1 VPDIL
6 RTLESLRHASW
17 YKGQVV
23 HVAEVGSRTARYA
36 LPDPALP
43 EPLTRYLSSAGI
55 DNLYSHQV
63 ELLDAARKGRNPII
77 TTATSSGK
85 TLGFNLPVFEHML
98 RDRTSTAL
106 YLYPMKAV
114 TRDQLRVLN
123 DMEQATGLRLNS
135 AVYDGDTPSN
145 IRPRIRQ
152 TARIVL
158 SNPYELHQVL
168 PWHYKWARFFK
179 GLRWVVVD
187 EAHRYRGV
195 FGSNVAQ
202 LFRRLNR
209 LCKLYR
215 ARPNYVLS
223 SASIANPQELAER
236 LTGREFVHVKDDG
249 SPSAQSFFLFWNPAQ
264 DFGTSVHIQTQR
276 LVAHFAKSGFQT
288 LCFVQSRRLAELV
301 ARWVR
306 EQLPELPVSSYR
318 AGYLPKE
325 RRAIESALA
334 SGELRGVVSTDALEL
349 GIDIGGLDCI
359 ILSGYPGSLASLWQ
373 QAGRAGRK
381 LQDSVIVFIGFNDAL
396 DQYLL
401 RYPERVLARGF
412 ESAVVDLSNPHIVRG
427 HMLCAASE
435 SPIKDEELKPEGTRL
450 LEELEKELKVRKT
463 QAGWIYTG
471 KERPQETVQLE
482 RIAEQTVEVICEAKV
497 LETMELGRAY
507 REVHEGAVLMHR
519 GETYVSKKLDL
530 EAGRAEVEQNEVD
543 YYTQVIRHEQLRLLE
558 TRKERELCEG
568 CTLSLGRLQATETYT
583 GYKTKRY
590 DQVLSTNPLD
600 LPEIEFPT
608 VGLWLSFRDRFFH
621 SLQLEEPAITGGMH
635 GTEHAFIAIA
645 PLVAM
650 CDRMD
655 IGGITYARFPGTG
668 LPTLFLYDGYED
680 GIGISEKLFAEFD
693 RLAKVTLEL
702 VSACGCD
709 DGCPACVL
717 SARCGDN
724 NQPMDK
730 PAAITILK
738 ALTSQAPPGHPG

>member
-1 VPDIL
+1 MPDIL
-6 RTLESLRHASW
+6 QTLDSLRHASW
-17 YKGQVV
+17 YRGQVV
-23 HVAEVGSRTARYA
+23 HLAEIGSRTARHA
-36 LPDPALP
+36 SPDPALP
-43 EPLTRYLSSAGI
+43 EKLTRYLSSAGI
-55 DNLYSHQV
+55 DSLYTHQV
-63 ELLDAARKGRNPII
+63 ELLNAARQGRNPII

-85 TLGFNLPVFEHML
+85 TLGFNLPVFEHMMANPK
-98 RDRTSTAL
+98 STAL

-123 DMEQATGLRLNS
+123 DMEQVTGLKLNA
-135 AVYDGDTPSN
+135 AVYDGDTPTD

-236 LTGREFVHVKDDG
+236 LTGREFVHISDDG
-249 SPSAQSFFLFWNPAQ
+249 SPSGQSFFLFWNPAR
-264 DFGTSVHIQTQR
+264 DFSTSVHIQTQR
-276 LVAHFAKSGFQT
+276 LVAHFAKAGFQT

-306 EQLPELPVSSYR
+306 DQHPELPVSSYR

-325 RRAIESALA
+325 RRAIESSLA

-381 LQDSVIVFIGFNDAL
+381 LQDSAIVFMGFNDAL

-401 RYPERVLARGF
+401 RFPERVLARGF

-450 LEELEKELKVRKT
+450 LEELEQELKVRRT
-463 QAGWIYTG
+463 PAGWIYTG
-471 KERPQETVQLE
+471 KERPQ
-482 RIAEQTVEVICEAKV
+482 
-497 LETMELGRAY
+497 
-507 REVHEGAVLMHR
+507 
-519 GETYVSKKLDL
+519 
-530 EAGRAEVEQNEVD
+530 
-543 YYTQVIRHEQLRLLE
+543 
-558 TRKERELCEG
+558 
-568 CTLSLGRLQATETYT
+568 
-583 GYKTKRY
+583 
-590 DQVLSTNPLD
+590 
-600 LPEIEFPT
+600 
-608 VGLWLSFRDRFFH
+608 
-621 SLQLEEPAITGGMH
+621 
-635 GTEHAFIAIA
+635 
-645 PLVAM
+645 
-650 CDRMD
+650 
-655 IGGITYARFPGTG
+655 
-668 LPTLFLYDGYED
+668 
-680 GIGISEKLFAEFD
+680 
-693 RLAKVTLEL
+693 
-702 VSACGCD
+702 
-709 DGCPACVL
+709 
-717 SARCGDN
+717 
-724 NQPMDK
+724 
-730 PAAITILK
+730 
-738 ALTSQAPPGHPG
+738 